1 MKKLSGGVLFSALSL
16 LLLLSFFLILFL
28 EDYKLKGEFQIK
40 LARYYIALSMKE
52 WAEEKYLLG
61 AEHNFFNFQEGS
73 VTLYTYN
80 ESLEKIEYSV
90 QIKGDTFKFYGK
102 TRQTTTE
109 TATSNTTES
118 SETSEFIEV
127 SESSEVSESVDTVE
141 DSSGS
146 FSIEID
152 EGTLTSTNTFSN

>member
-16 LLLLSFFLILFL
+16 LLLLSCFLILFL

-40 LARYYIALSMKE
+40 LARYYIAVSMKE

-102 TRQTTTE
+102 TRQTTSE
-109 TATSNTTES
+109 TVTSNTTES
-118 SETSEFIEV
+118 SEFTEV
-127 SESSEVSESVDTVE
+127 SESSEASESVNTVE

-146 FSIEID
+146 FSIEIN

>member
-16 LLLLSFFLILFL
+16 LLLLSCFLILFL

-40 LARYYIALSMKE
+40 LARYYIAVSMKE

-80 ESLEKIEYSV
+80 ESLGKIEYSV

-102 TRQTTTE
+102 TRQTTSE
-109 TATSNTTES
+109 TVTSNTTES
-118 SETSEFIEV
+118 SEFTEV
-127 SESSEVSESVDTVE
+127 SESSEASESVNTVE

-146 FSIEID
+146 FSIEIN